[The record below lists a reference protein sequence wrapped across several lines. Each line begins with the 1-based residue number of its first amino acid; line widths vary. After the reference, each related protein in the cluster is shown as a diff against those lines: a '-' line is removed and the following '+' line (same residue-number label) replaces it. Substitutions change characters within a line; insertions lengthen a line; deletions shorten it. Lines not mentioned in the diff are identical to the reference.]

1 MDEISFNIPING
13 TVKIEKK
20 SITITINQA
29 ETTID
34 LAAIPRKRVSL
45 TKGQTLFDVVLETAQ
60 RFVNSSRHNRFT
72 AAELYHEGLK
82 GHPDL
87 KRNSWAGHVIASAP
101 NHPSYNH
108 FATRKDYFSYLGDG
122 CYKIK
127 SNYLTEGKD
136 DLEEDDEESK

>member
-1 MDEISFNIPING
+1 MDEISFNIPITG
-13 TVKIEKK
+13 TIKIENK

-34 LAAIPRKRVSL
+34 LTAIPRKRVSL
-45 TKGQTLFDVVLETAQ
+45 LKGQTLFDIVLKTAHNL
-60 RFVNSSRHNRFT
+60 VKSNKHNRFT

-108 FATRKDYFSYLGDG
+108 FATKKDYFRYLGEG
-122 CYKIK
+122 TYKLDDT
-127 SNYLTEGKD
+127 YLGGENN
-136 DLEEDDEESK
+136 E